1 MEMELTEIKPFLW
14 VERWSPESVEDL
26 ILPKNIKNFF
36 LNVVK
41 DGQLNQNLILQ
52 GSQGCGKTQTIKT
65 LCKITK
71 QDVLFLNGSSEGRFL
86 DTVRNQVINFGT
98 TVSMFSDKKKVIF
111 FDEFDGTTND
121 VMLCL
126 RGVIEQLHNNV
137 CFIFTCNNLNKIIE
151 PIQSRCVVLK
161 YTPILKEEKPQMM
174 SDVFKRVS
182 YILDQQNIE
191 YDKRVILELIK
202 VHFPDTRQ
210 LLNVLQRYSV
220 SGSIDSAILATFS
233 DIKVNDL
240 IKHLKEKNFPEVRKW
255 IASNLDNDASSILRM
270 VYDAL
275 YEHLDGPSIAACVL
289 IVAKYQYQSAFVAD
303 QEINL
308 LAALTEIMIESN
320 FK

>member
-1 MEMELTEIKPFLW
+1 MELTDNKPFLW
-14 VERWSPESVEDL
+14 VEKWSPQSVEDL
-26 ILPKNIKNFF
+26 ILTKNVKEFF
-36 LNVVK
+36 LNVAK
-41 DGQLNQNLILQ
+41 EGQLNQNLILQ

-71 QDVLFLNGSSEGRFL
+71 QDVLFLNGSSEGRYL

-98 TVSMFSDKKKVIF
+98 TVSMFNDKKKVVF

-161 YTPILKEEKPQMM
+161 YTPIQKEEKPQMM
-174 SDVFKRVS
+174 YDIFKRMTH
-182 YILDQQNIE
+182 ILEQEKIDYE
-191 YDKRVILELIK
+191 KKVILELVK
-202 VHFPDTRQ
+202 NYFPDTRQ
-210 LLNVLQRYSV
+210 LMNVLQRYSA
-220 SGSIDSAILATFS
+220 GGTIDSGILASFS
-233 DIKVNDL
+233 NVKLNDL
-240 IKHLKEKNFPEVRKW
+240 LKYLKEKNFPEVRKW
-255 IASNLDNDASSILRM
+255 VVVNLDNDASSVLRM

-275 YEHLDGPSIAACVL
+275 YEHLDGPSIAAAVL
-289 IVAKYQYQSAFVAD
+289 VVAKYQYQSAFCSD

-308 LAALTEIMIESN
+308 LACLTEIMVECS

>member
-1 MEMELTEIKPFLW
+1 MELTEIKPFLW

-220 SGSIDSAILATFS
+220 SGTIDSAILASFS
-233 DIKVNDL
+233 NVKVNDL

-255 IASNLDNDASSILRM
+255 IAANLDNDASSILRM

-289 IVAKYQYQSAFVAD
+289 IVAKYQYQSNFVAD

>member
-1 MEMELTEIKPFLW
+1 MELTEIKPFLW

-220 SGSIDSAILATFS
+220 SGTIDSAILASFS
-233 DIKVNDL
+233 NVKLNDL
-240 IKHLKEKNFPEVRKW
+240 IKYLKEKNFPEVRKW
-255 IASNLDNDASSILRM
+255 VVANLDNDASSVLRM

-275 YEHLDGPSIAACVL
+275 YEHLDGPSIASSVL
-289 IVAKYQYQSAFVAD
+289 IIAKYQYQSAFVAD

-308 LAALTEIMIESN
+308 LACLTEIMCECS

>member
-1 MEMELTEIKPFLW
+1 MELTEIKPFLW

-233 DIKVNDL
+233 DIKINDL

-255 IASNLDNDASSILRM
+255 IAANLDNDASSILRM

>member
-1 MEMELTEIKPFLW
+1 MELTEIKPFLW

-26 ILPKNIKNFF
+26 ILSKDIKNFF
-36 LNVVK
+36 LNIVK
-41 DGQLNQNLILQ
+41 NGQLNQNLILQ

-86 DTVRNQVINFGT
+86 DTIRNQVINFGT

-182 YILDQQNIE
+182 YILDQQNIK
-191 YDKRVILELIK
+191 YDKKVILELIK

-210 LLNVLQRYSV
+210 LLNILQRYSV
-220 SGSIDSAILATFS
+220 SGTIDSAILASFS
-233 DIKVNDL
+233 NVKLNDL
-240 IKHLKEKNFPEVRKW
+240 LKYLKEKNFPEVRKW
-255 IASNLDNDASSILRM
+255 VMSNLDNDASSVLRM

-275 YEHLDGPSIAACVL
+275 YEHLDGPSIASSVL
-289 IVAKYQYQSAFVAD
+289 IIAKYQYQSAFVAD

-308 LAALTEIMIESN
+308 LACLTEIMCECS

>member
-1 MEMELTEIKPFLW
+1 MELTDNKPFLW
-14 VERWSPESVEDL
+14 VEQWAPESVEDL
-26 ILPKNIKNFF
+26 ILTKSVKDFF
-36 LNVVK
+36 LNIVK
-41 DGQLNQNLILQ
+41 EGQLNQNLILQ

-71 QDVLFLNGSSEGRFL
+71 QDVLFLNGSSEGRYL
-86 DTVRNQVINFGT
+86 DTIRNQVINFGT
-98 TVSMFSDKKKVIF
+98 TVSMFNDKKKVVF

-161 YTPILKEEKPQMM
+161 YTPILKDEKPQMM
-174 SDVFKRVS
+174 SDIFKRMS
-182 YILDQQNIE
+182 FILDKENVE
-191 YDKRVILELIK
+191 YDKKVILEL
-202 VHFPDTRQ
+202 VRNYFPDTRQ
-210 LLNVLQRYSV
+210 LLNVLQRYSI
-220 SGSIDSAILATFS
+220 SGKIDSGILASFS
-233 DIKVNDL
+233 DTSINDL
-240 IKHLKEKNFPEVRKW
+240 LKHLKEKNFKEVRNWVVK
-255 IASNLDNDASSILRM
+255 NLDNDASIIFRK

-275 YEHLDGPSIAACVL
+275 YESLVPSTIPAAVL
-289 IVAKYQYQSAFVAD
+289 IIAKYQYQCAFVCD

-308 LAALTEIMIESN
+308 LAALTEIMCEVE

>member
-161 YTPILKEEKPQMM
+161 YTPILKDEKPQMM

-255 IASNLDNDASSILRM
+255 IAANLDNDASSILRM

>member
-1 MEMELTEIKPFLW
+1 MELTEIKPFLW

-220 SGSIDSAILATFS
+220 SGTIDSAILASFS
-233 DIKVNDL
+233 NVKVNDL

-255 IASNLDNDASSILRM
+255 IAANLDNDASSILRM

>member
-1 MEMELTEIKPFLW
+1 MELTDNKPFLW
-14 VERWSPESVEDL
+14 VERWSPQSVEDL
-26 ILPKNIKNFF
+26 ILTKNVKEFF
-36 LNVVK
+36 LNVAK
-41 DGQLNQNLILQ
+41 EGQLNQNLILQ

-71 QDVLFLNGSSEGRFL
+71 QDVLFLNGSSEGRYL

-98 TVSMFSDKKKVIF
+98 TVSMFNDKKKVVF

-161 YTPILKEEKPQMM
+161 YTPIQKEEKPQMM
-174 SDVFKRVS
+174 SDIFKRMTH
-182 YILDQQNIE
+182 ILEQEKIE
-191 YDKRVILELIK
+191 YEKKVILELVK
-202 VHFPDTRQ
+202 NYFPDTRQ
-210 LLNVLQRYSV
+210 LMNVLQRYSA
-220 SGSIDSAILATFS
+220 GGTIDSGILASFS
-233 DIKVNDL
+233 NVKLNDL
-240 IKHLKEKNFPEVRKW
+240 LKYLKEKNFPEVRKW
-255 IASNLDNDASSILRM
+255 VVVNLDNDASSVLRM

-275 YEHLDGPSIAACVL
+275 YEHLDGPSIASAVL
-289 IVAKYQYQSAFVAD
+289 IMAKYQYQSAFCSD

-308 LAALTEIMIESN
+308 LACLTEIMCECS

>member
-1 MEMELTEIKPFLW
+1 MELTDNKPFLW
-14 VERWSPESVEDL
+14 VEKWSPQSVEDL
-26 ILPKNIKNFF
+26 ILTKNVKEFF
-36 LNVVK
+36 LNVAK
-41 DGQLNQNLILQ
+41 EGKLNQNLILQ

-71 QDVLFLNGSSEGRFL
+71 QDVLFLNGSSEGRYL

-98 TVSMFSDKKKVIF
+98 TVSMFNDKKKVVF

-161 YTPILKEEKPQMM
+161 YTPIQKEEKPQMM
-174 SDVFKRVS
+174 SDIFKRMTH
-182 YILDQQNIE
+182 ILEQEKIDYE
-191 YDKRVILELIK
+191 KKVILELVK
-202 VHFPDTRQ
+202 NYFPDTRQ
-210 LLNVLQRYSV
+210 LMNVLQRYSA
-220 SGSIDSAILATFS
+220 GGTIDSGILASFS
-233 DIKVNDL
+233 NVKLNDL
-240 IKHLKEKNFPEVRKW
+240 LKYLKEKNFPEVRKW
-255 IASNLDNDASSILRM
+255 VVVNLDNDASSVLRM

-275 YEHLDGPSIAACVL
+275 YEHLDGPSIAAAVL
-289 IVAKYQYQSAFVAD
+289 VVAKYQYQSAFCSD

-308 LAALTEIMIESN
+308 LACLTEIMVECS

>member
-1 MEMELTEIKPFLW
+1 MELTEIKPFLW

-233 DIKVNDL
+233 DIKINDL

-255 IASNLDNDASSILRM
+255 IVANLDNDASSILRM

-289 IVAKYQYQSAFVAD
+289 IVAKYQYQSNFVAD

>member
-1 MEMELTEIKPFLW
+1 MELTEIKPFLW

-255 IASNLDNDASSILRM
+255 IVSNLDNDASSILRM

-275 YEHLDGPSIAACVL
+275 YEHLDGPSIASCVL
-289 IVAKYQYQSAFVAD
+289 IVAKYQYQSNFVAD

-308 LAALTEIMIESN
+308 LACLTEIMCECS

>member
-1 MEMELTEIKPFLW
+1 MELTEIKPFLW

-26 ILPKNIKNFF
+26 ILTKNIKNFF

-255 IASNLDNDASSILRM
+255 IAANLDNDASSILRM

>member
-1 MEMELTEIKPFLW
+1 MSRSEFLW
-14 VERWSPESVEDL
+14 VERWSPESVDDL
-26 ILPKNIKNFF
+26 ILPKSIKNFF

-161 YTPILKEEKPQMM
+161 YTPIPKNEKPELMVSIFNRM
-174 SDVFKRVS
+174 S
-182 YILDQQNIE
+182 YILDVEKVE
-191 YDKRVILELIK
+191 YDKKVVAELIK
-202 VHFPDTRQ
+202 NYFPDTRQ
-210 LLNVLQRYSV
+210 LINTLQRYSA
-220 SGSIDSAILATFS
+220 GGKIDSAILATFS
-233 DIKVNDL
+233 NIKVNDL

-255 IASNLDNDASSILRM
+255 IVANLDNDASSILRM

>member
-161 YTPILKEEKPQMM
+161 YTPILKDEKPQMM

-220 SGSIDSAILATFS
+220 SGTIDSAILASFS
-233 DIKVNDL
+233 NVKLNDL
-240 IKHLKEKNFPEVRKW
+240 LKYLKEKNFPEVRKW
-255 IASNLDNDASSILRM
+255 VVANLDNDASSVLRM

-275 YEHLDGPSIAACVL
+275 YEHLDGPSIASSVL
-289 IVAKYQYQSAFVAD
+289 IIAKYQYQSAFVAD

-308 LAALTEIMIESN
+308 LACLTEIMCECS

>member
-1 MEMELTEIKPFLW
+1 MELTDNKPFLW
-14 VERWSPESVEDL
+14 VEKWSPQSVEDL
-26 ILPKNIKNFF
+26 ILTKNVKEFF
-36 LNVVK
+36 LNVAK
-41 DGQLNQNLILQ
+41 EGQLNQNLILQ

-71 QDVLFLNGSSEGRFL
+71 QDVLFLNGSSEGRYL

-98 TVSMFSDKKKVIF
+98 TVSMFNDKKKVVF

-161 YTPILKEEKPQMM
+161 YTPIQKEEKPQMM
-174 SDVFKRVS
+174 SDIFKRMTH
-182 YILDQQNIE
+182 ILEQEKIDYE
-191 YDKRVILELIK
+191 KKVILELVK
-202 VHFPDTRQ
+202 NYFPDTRQ
-210 LLNVLQRYSV
+210 LMNVLQRYSA
-220 SGSIDSAILATFS
+220 GGTIDSGILASFS
-233 DIKVNDL
+233 NVKLNDL
-240 IKHLKEKNFPEVRKW
+240 LKYLKEKNFPEVRKW
-255 IASNLDNDASSILRM
+255 VVVNLDNDASSVLRM

-275 YEHLDGPSIAACVL
+275 YEHLDGPSIAAAVL
-289 IVAKYQYQSAFVAD
+289 VVAKYQYQSAFCSD

-308 LAALTEIMIESN
+308 LACLTEIMVECS

>member
-255 IASNLDNDASSILRM
+255 IAANLDNDASSILRM

>member
-1 MEMELTEIKPFLW
+1 MELTEIKPFLW

-161 YTPILKEEKPQMM
+161 YTPILKDEKPQMM

-240 IKHLKEKNFPEVRKW
+240 IKYLKEKNFPEVRKW
-255 IASNLDNDASSILRM
+255 IAANLDNDASSILRM